1 MGDNNTLYVKDKED
15 INIEMIN
22 SDKIY
27 ICHIIGGQLFM
38 YHIMYRI
45 ILQLKKNLLSIGRVS
60 KKKIIIFEENGQS
73 IFLQTIN

>member
-27 ICHIIGGQLFM
+27 ICHIIGGQLF
-38 YHIMYRI
+38 MYRI

>member
-1 MGDNNTLYVKDKED
+1 MGDNNTLYVKDKGD

-38 YHIMYRI
+38 YRI
-45 ILQLKKNLLSIGRVS
+45 IHILQLKKNLLSIGRVS
-60 KKKIIIFEENGQS
+60 KKKIIIFEKNGQS

>member
-27 ICHIIGGQLFM
+27 ICYIIGGQLF
-38 YHIMYRI
+38 MYRI